1 MGDGRLQALAVG
13 MQVRDGFDLV
23 VDQELRYGDVPVQL
37 ENVLPQEVG
46 RPLDALGTV
55 LDRAQQ
61 NAILEVQGPEA
72 GELFRRLPGRFV
84 SALLDQDALN

>member
-1 MGDGRLQALAVG
+1 

-46 RPLDALGTV
+46 RPLDALGMV
-55 LDRAQQ
+55 FHRAQQ